1 MGRRCAVVLIYF
13 FVKNVFGGGSKA
25 PPAGL
30 AFQPLVNRSDPVSLR
45 VFITERDSLAP
56 ADLDAGPAWQ
66 APRFTL
72 PLPTEH
78 SGVVTYRPS
87 EVRCRTSLQI
97 PYEIVAIGFSECTVI
112 RTV

>member
-1 MGRRCAVVLIYF
+1 MDRCCAVVLIYF

-25 PPAGL
+25 PPPGL

-78 SGVVTYRPS
+78 TGVVTYRPS
-87 EVRCRTSLQI
+87 QARCRISLPTSS
-97 PYEIVAIGFSECTVI
+97 EIVSTVFSEFCGLQNG
-112 RTV
+112 